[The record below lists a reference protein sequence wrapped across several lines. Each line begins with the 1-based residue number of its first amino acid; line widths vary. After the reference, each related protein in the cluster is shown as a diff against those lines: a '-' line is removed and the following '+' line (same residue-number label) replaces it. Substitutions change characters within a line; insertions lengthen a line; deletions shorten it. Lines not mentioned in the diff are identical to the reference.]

1 MKKNPLT
8 TTVIVFAIG
17 DAYTVWD
24 AITKGEV
31 SPFEVAAWFQGI
43 VLFVLY
49 LKNLN
54 GPAVICFTRS
64 FRSFRFT
71 SRSKFIEL
79 NPPPATSEF
88 YIVASLIYVLAMA
101 LLWKQKRDYDQYI
114 EAERAPALPV

>member
-8 TTVIVFAIG
+8 TTVVVFAIG

-31 SPFEVAAWFQGI
+31 SPFEVAVWFQGV

-49 LKNLN
+49 LKKSKWAGSYLFYSIIPIFPLYF
-54 GPAVICFTRS
+54 GM
-64 FRSFRFT
+64 
-71 SRSKFIEL
+71 KFIGL

-88 YIVASLIYVLAMA
+88 YIVTSLIYVLAMA
-101 LLWKQKRDYDQYI
+101 LLWKRKRDYDQYI
-114 EAERAPALPV
+114 EAELDQ